1 MGVQGWRPLPRWPLP
16 RWSQLRWPQ
25 LRPDPRAVLGLDL
38 FGLAWGVAIAPQRQ
52 PLEGALQASALSSAL
67 QPRADG
73 TSQTLQGFLVLR
85 CVRSLT
91 D

>member
-1 MGVQGWRPLPRWPLP
+1 MCTAAGNGVSDGATGNKL
-16 RWSQLRWPQ
+16 
-25 LRPDPRAVLGLDL
+25 LDL